1 MYYNSSVTTAAF
13 IIGAD
18 SSSRQYELAKYR
30 VGSGT
35 ALERESREGINAE
48 RAAGI
53 YGEQAPAIDRSKLS
67 SKDILVDWAKEHRY
81 ATVFGA

>member
-1 MYYNSSVTTAAF
+1 MTTAAF

-18 SSSRQYELAKYR
+18 SSSREFELAKYKI
-30 VGSGT
+30 GSGT

-53 YGEQAPAIDRSKLS
+53 YGNKAPAIDRSTLS
-67 SKDILVDWAKEHRY
+67 SKDVLVEWAKEHRY